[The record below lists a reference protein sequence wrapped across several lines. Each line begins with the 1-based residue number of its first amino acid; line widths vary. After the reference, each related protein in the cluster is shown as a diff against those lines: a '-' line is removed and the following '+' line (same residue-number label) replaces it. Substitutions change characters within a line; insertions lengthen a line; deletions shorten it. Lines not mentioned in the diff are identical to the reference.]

1 MNIYDAIKNRRSVR
15 AYKSDSIP
23 EDKLNK
29 VLEAARLAPSGKN
42 GQPWRFVVVKDAQ
55 IRQSLVPAC
64 RGQAYLAQAPVVIA
78 LCGADAESY
87 QKQGGYMTS
96 MVIDTAI
103 AMEHLI
109 LAATAEGL
117 GSCWIGAFSE
127 PDVRKLLNVPE
138 NLRIVALTPL
148 GVPNE
153 TPKPQPR
160 KALKDIV
167 INNKFD

>member
-1 MNIYDAIKNRRSVR
+1 MNIYDAINNRRSIRV
-15 AYKSDSIP
+15 YKTDAIP
-23 EDKLNK
+23 EAKLNK

-55 IRQSLVPAC
+55 IRQALVPAC
-64 RGQAYLAQAPVVIA
+64 RGQAYLGQAPVVIA
-78 LCGADAESY
+78 VCGANAEAY

-117 GSCWIGAFSE
+117 GTCWIGAFSE
-127 PDVRKLLNVPE
+127 EEVRKLLNVPA

-148 GVPNE
+148 GFPAE
-153 TPKPQPR
+153 LPKPTPR
-160 KALKDIV
+160 KYLKQIV
-167 INNKFD
+167 INNKFE